1 MYCQQDNSAVQLEAK
16 DAVWKELAPENTIW
30 ADPGRE
36 VDLDFEKS
44 WEVRVMEEEIGS
56 CSSCEEMITVGI

>member
-1 MYCQQDNSAVQLEAK
+1 MDRDSPWPMHCQQDNNAVQLEAR
-16 DAVWKELAPENTIW
+16 DAVWKELAPENTVW

-44 WEVRVMEEEIGS
+44 
-56 CSSCEEMITVGI
+56 